1 MTGRYI
7 ITVEGDSLSK
17 DGAIA
22 LDMIYILYYMLQ
34 FHPKL
39 YLAEFE
45 FKDIT

>member
-1 MTGRYI
+1 MTGRYF
-7 ITVEGDSLSK
+7 ITVEADSLNE

-22 LDMIYILYYMLQ
+22 LDMIYILYMLQ

-39 YLAEFE
+39 YLAKFE